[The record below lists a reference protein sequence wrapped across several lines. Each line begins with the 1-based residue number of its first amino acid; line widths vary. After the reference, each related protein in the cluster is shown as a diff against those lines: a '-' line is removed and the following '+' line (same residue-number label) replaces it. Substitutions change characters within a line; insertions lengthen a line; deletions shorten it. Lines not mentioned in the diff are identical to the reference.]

1 MVREHI
7 DALRTGMRRRGVL
20 DALAPTIERAIA
32 LDKARRDTIQA
43 VEERKA
49 ARNAVSQQVGQRKR
63 AGESADDL
71 QQRSRALGDEI
82 ARLDGALQLAQ
93 GEIAQGKLAA
103 VPHLIKLL
111 EKLDAYHGDELY
123 APPIR
128 TPEQHLGVMVRLK
141 LERLAASRMVVWT
154 PQIAAPDANAA
165 SGKENL
171 G

>member
-1 MVREHI
+1 MSEPTPPARPRRTARDRE
-7 DALRTGMRRRGVL
+7 MRL
-20 DALAPTIERAIA
+20 ERVFARMLEGQSYQAIA
-32 LDKARRDTIQA
+32 EAERLTVRRVRQIVQETLDRWDIDPIKEYRL
-43 VEERKA
+43 
-49 ARNAVSQQVGQRKR
+49 
-63 AGESADDL
+63 L
-71 QQRSRALGDEI
+71 QI

-93 GEIAQGKLAA
+93 GQIAQGKLAA

-111 EKLDAYHGDELY
+111 ERLDAYHGDELY

-141 LERLAASRMVVWT
+141 LERLAASRMVVST

-165 SGKENL
+165 SGKENV

>member
-1 MVREHI
+1 MSEPASPARPR
-7 DALRTGMRRRGVL
+7 RTARDRQMRL
-20 DALAPTIERAIA
+20 ERVFARMLEGQSYQAIA
-32 LDKARRDTIQA
+32 AAERLTVRRVRQIVQETLDRWDIDPIKEYRL
-43 VEERKA
+43 
-49 ARNAVSQQVGQRKR
+49 
-63 AGESADDL
+63 L
-71 QQRSRALGDEI
+71 QI

-93 GEIAQGKLAA
+93 GQIAQGKLAA

-128 TPEQHLGVMVRLK
+128 TPDQHLGVMVRLK
-141 LERLAASRMVVWT
+141 LERLAASRMVVST

-165 SGKENL
+165 SRKENV